1 MKLIKTLYSLIT
13 GEHISDTSVSLYKN
27 DFVNQDNLEAVIAK
41 LPETDIFDNEIVG
54 VKWTPAPSYTK
65 EDIIDNV
72 LVLWKETGVS
82 VYDLVVQGEA
92 SKVLS
97 GELEECSI
105 IDLAVL
111 EECSLEGI
119 LELSKDLGIN
129 PEHNSEDYLRP
140 ISYELD
146 LPVFS

>member
-1 MKLIKTLYSLIT
+1 MNLTKTLYSLIT
-13 GEHISDTSVSLYKN
+13 GEHISDTPVSLYKN

-72 LVLWKETGVS
+72 LVLWKETGIS
-82 VYDLVVQGEA
+82 IYDLVIQGEA
-92 SKVLS
+92 SQVLS
-97 GELEECSI
+97 GKLEECSI

-111 EECSLEGI
+111 EKNDLEGI
-119 LELSKDLGIN
+119 LELSKVLGIN
-129 PEHNSEDYLRP
+129 PEHNSEDYLKP